1 MDLNAKQEQ
10 LHLLY
15 VWITQWV
22 LGPGI
27 LLQICIILLCL
38 GLATWISRQLSQK
51 ITMPKSFHK
60 NHPILQL
67 SWRIVLSM
75 IFPLSLLFLLGL
87 IMLGYKTMG
96 VPYQLLQKTAN
107 IAMAW
112 ALILFGSTFIR
123 NVFFSRLVAIL
134 IISITTL
141 HMLGY
146 LQLTINWLDGLKLGS
161 EKNSLSVYD
170 LISSTFSIAAFVWG
184 ALFLSNQL
192 DNALRHKS
200 DMSLS
205 TKALLGKLVKFL
217 LVAFAFLIGL
227 HTVGID
233 LTAFA
238 FFGGAVA
245 VGIGLGLQKV
255 FSNLIAGIILLS
267 DKSIKPGDTIVVAGR
282 YGKVDHLSARYVSM
296 ITRDGREFLIPN
308 DELINNMVE
317 NWSYSDENVR
327 LKIPLSVHYQSD
339 LNLAIQLCLDAARE
353 TPRVIKFP
361 KPACLLKGFGDN
373 SVNLELR
380 IWVRDPMNGC
390 SNVKS
395 EVMLLIWE
403 KFHTHDIRF
412 PYPQRDIHIRT
423 IDTALQN
430 PFSAHDTRGNS
441 EPPWKHTKP
450 QQ

>member
-255 FSNLIAGIILLS
+255 FSNLIAGIILHIAASEPRSRRILATLRENLTLAPDAFAALLKAMQASTAAGGLVARAANRHLGKS
-267 DKSIKPGDTIVVAGR
+267 DREAAG
-282 YGKVDHLSARYVSM
+282 VLSAASSR
-296 ITRDGREFLIPN
+296 
-308 DELINNMVE
+308 
-317 NWSYSDENVR
+317 
-327 LKIPLSVHYQSD
+327 
-339 LNLAIQLCLDAARE
+339 ARSSA
-353 TPRVIKFP
+353 TC
-361 KPACLLKGFGDN
+361 A
-373 SVNLELR
+373 
-380 IWVRDPMNGC
+380 
-390 SNVKS
+390 
-395 EVMLLIWE
+395 
-403 KFHTHDIRF
+403 
-412 PYPQRDIHIRT
+412 
-423 IDTALQN
+423 
-430 PFSAHDTRGNS
+430 FS
-441 EPPWKHTKP
+441 
-450 QQ
+450 